1 MAQETGKLV
10 SWKKKEGESVRKGE
24 LLLEVETDKAV
35 VEIEAG
41 SDGILGGITAQ
52 EGAVVPV
59 GQTIAWLLKPGE
71 APPTSVGP
79 VQTGRTG
86 AAAFQ
91 QPVAA
96 AESVAGLQGDPL
108 AAAAAANIRISPK
121 ARRLAK
127 EHFVDITTIRGTGP
141 DGEIVAEDV
150 MAATVRTPG
159 ATAPAMS
166 QIAAAAPAPAASPMA
181 SAPASAPAP
190 VSSPV
195 PSAPVPTPAP
205 SSVVPSAPAPAP
217 VTAPSVV
224 AASAPADLGAL
235 TSIGRLMAERTTQSW
250 TTAPHFFVSRDVDC
264 TELVAT
270 RRRLGPEVERSR
282 GVKLT
287 YTDLLT
293 AVIAQTLRKHPR
305 MNASWTGDTVKS
317 NADVNVGLAMAV
329 TDAVVVAVIPTTD
342 TLSLGEIAVRRRD
355 LAERA
360 RANRLQPADITAAT
374 FTLSNLGMYHV
385 DSFTAI
391 IVPPQ
396 AGILAVG
403 AMKDRLVPVIGGIAT
418 KPMMTI
424 TLSCDHRVLDGAR
437 GAAFMHDLVEALE
450 NPVL

>member
-1 MAQETGKLV
+1 MAISVVMPALEMAQETGKLV

-41 SDGILGGITAQ
+41 SDGILGGITAH

-71 APPTSVGP
+71 APPASTGP

-86 AAAFQ
+86 AAALQ
-91 QPVAA
+91 QPVVAP
-96 AESVAGLQGDPL
+96 ESVAGPQGDPL
-108 AAAAAANIRISPK
+108 SAAAAGNIKISPK

-141 DGEIVAEDV
+141 GGEIVAEDV
-150 MAATVRTPG
+150 LAATARAAGP
-159 ATAPAMS
+159 AAPAVS
-166 QIAAAAPAPAASPMA
+166 QVAAAAPTPT
-181 SAPASAPAP
+181 
-190 VSSPV
+190 
-195 PSAPVPTPAP
+195 PSPVPTPAP
-205 SSVVPSAPAPAP
+205 APAPAP
-217 VTAPSVV
+217 ATVG
-224 AASAPADLGAL
+224 ASAPADLGAL
-235 TSIGRLMAERTTQSW
+235 SSIGRLMAERTTQSW

-264 TELVAT
+264 TELVAA

-293 AVIAQTLRKHPR
+293 AILAQTLRKHPR

-317 NADVNVGLAMAV
+317 NAEINVGLAMAV
-329 TDAVVVAVIPTTD
+329 TDAVVVGVIPKTD
-342 TLSLGEIAVRRRD
+342 SMSLADIATRRRD

-360 RANRLQPADITAAT
+360 RANRLQPPDITGAT

-403 AMKDRLVPVIGGIAT
+403 AMKDRLVPVMGGIAT
-418 KPMMTI
+418 KHMMTI

-450 NPVL
+450 NPLL